1 MPTLQKEA
9 DVKREV
15 KKLLTELGFWYFMP
29 VQTGY
34 GVQGVPDFIICGDGR
49 FIAIETK
56 FGSNPLSAHQEMQR
70 TKIIAAL
77 GDYYV
82 VTERNLASLR
92 EQLSAYKL

>member
-1 MPTLQKEA
+1 MPTIQKEA

-15 KKLLTELGFWYFMP
+15 KKLLVELGFWYFMP

-34 GVQGVPDFIICGDGR
+34 GVQGIPDFIVCADGR
-49 FIAIETK
+49 FVAIETK

-70 TKIIAAL
+70 GKIIAAM

-82 VTERNLASLR
+82 INDHNLAALR
-92 EQLSAYKL
+92 EWLTSYKL